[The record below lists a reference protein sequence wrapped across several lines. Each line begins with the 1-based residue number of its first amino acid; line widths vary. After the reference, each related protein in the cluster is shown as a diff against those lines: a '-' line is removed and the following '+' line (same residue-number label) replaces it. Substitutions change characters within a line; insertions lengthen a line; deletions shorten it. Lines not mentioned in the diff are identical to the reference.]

1 MFMKPSSYYR
11 ARDAEQNGVLV
22 EEFIMPRRPVR
33 SDASLKVRYFLYKK
47 RAYLGKKKKESGI
60 QRESTSTNSTV
71 IFKDYHSTWPKEQ

>member
-47 RAYLGKKKKESGI
+47 RAYLGKKKESGE
-60 QRESTSTNSTV
+60 QREATWTKLAV
-71 IFKDYHSTWPKEQ
+71 IFKYYHSTWPKEQ

>member
-22 EEFIMPRRPVR
+22 EEIIMPRRPLR
-33 SDASLKVRYFLYKK
+33 SGASLKVWYFLYKK
-47 RAYLGKKKKESGI
+47 RAYLGKKKKESGD

-71 IFKDYHSTWPKEQ
+71 IFIDYHFTWPKEQ